1 LDALFI
7 SGPVPYL
14 HGREP
19 PGRRKPIMSC
29 GYWVFGVTGLV
40 IVVCLIIAQFKL

>member
-7 SGPVPYL
+7 SGRVPYF

-19 PGRRKPIMSC
+19 PGRRKPIMSS
-29 GYWVFGVTGLV
+29 GYWVFGVAGLF
-40 IVVCLIIAQFKL
+40 IVVCLIVAQFKL